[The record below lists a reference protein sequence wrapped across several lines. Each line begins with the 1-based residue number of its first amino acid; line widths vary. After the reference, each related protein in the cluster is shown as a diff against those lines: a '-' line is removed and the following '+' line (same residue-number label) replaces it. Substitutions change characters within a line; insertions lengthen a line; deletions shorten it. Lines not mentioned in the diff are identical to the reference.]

1 MSRHLR
7 HHVKTGH
14 RKGMIERREKI
25 QITHALKSDPRKLR
39 TGLAWGIGKVIPSSG
54 ERAEPASRLW

>member
-1 MSRHLR
+1 
-7 HHVKTGH
+7 
-14 RKGMIERREKI
+14 MIERREKI